1 MSLAGKVG
9 IVLNIH
15 WAQPK
20 NPDDAS
26 HVEAS
31 ERMMQFDF
39 GWFANPLF
47 VNGSYP
53 GVMVDNVEK
62 RSIAQGYTESRLPKF
77 TSQERQEIN
86 GNQHVRNIEDYFVP
100 LTYILKLVLQYF
112 IRRVCGLC
120 WDKLLHIIPSISIQI
135 SSK

>member
-1 MSLAGKVG
+1 MYTVNVKKHFLLFLTPVGKVG

-26 HVEAS
+26 HVQAS

-47 VNGSYP
+47 VSGSYP
-53 GVMVDNVEK
+53 GVMVDHVEK
-62 RSIAQGYTESRLPKF
+62 RSIAQGYQESRLPKF
-77 TSQERQEIN
+77 TSLERQEIN
-86 GNQHVRNIEDYFVP
+86 GN
-100 LTYILKLVLQYF
+100 
-112 IRRVCGLC
+112 
-120 WDKLLHIIPSISIQI
+120 
-135 SSK
+135 

>member
-1 MSLAGKVG
+1 MFILSIHVFVYMYTVNVKKHFLLFLTPVGKVG

-20 NPDDAS
+20 KPDDAS
-26 HVEAS
+26 HVQAS

-53 GVMVDNVEK
+53 GVMVDHVEK
-62 RSIAQGYTESRLPKF
+62 RSIAQGYQESRLPKF
-77 TSQERQEIN
+77 TSLERQEIN
-86 GNQHVRNIEDYFVP
+86 GN
-100 LTYILKLVLQYF
+100 
-112 IRRVCGLC
+112 
-120 WDKLLHIIPSISIQI
+120 
-135 SSK
+135 